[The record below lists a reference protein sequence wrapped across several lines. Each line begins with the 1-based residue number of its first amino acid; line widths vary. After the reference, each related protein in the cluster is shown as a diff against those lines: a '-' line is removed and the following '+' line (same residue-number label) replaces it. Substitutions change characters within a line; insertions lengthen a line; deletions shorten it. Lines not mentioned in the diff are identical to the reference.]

1 MRDLDRTAIE
11 RFGIPG
17 VVLMENAGR
26 SVAAEMFLRIPGLKL
41 KSITVVCGK
50 GNNGGDGFVVAR
62 HLANAGCRVRLV
74 VLAKL
79 KHLSPDA
86 AIHAKSAEA
95 IGRSGGITIRTVAGA
110 RGLASEPRPD
120 VVVDAIFGTG
130 FSGTPADIGG
140 AAIRWINATGAYVV
154 AVDIPSGVHGS
165 TGNASGEAVRAD
177 LTVALAVAKTGN
189 VVGAGYECGGT
200 LVIGDIGMPSVLV
213 ARTKFPAWRV
223 QQHDVA
229 AVLPERPLRA
239 HKYSAGKVFIL
250 AGSRTFTGAAALCA
264 EAALRS
270 GAGAVVLGIPASIH
284 HVLAKKLTE
293 VILLPLPENPDGTIS
308 GRALE
313 ETLTRCS
320 WADAV
325 AVGPG
330 LGRNP
335 ETDEL
340 VRHLVSRVDTP
351 MVIDADALTAMA
363 GAVRLLRPKGP
374 LRLVTPH
381 AGELSRLTGVPAGTI
396 DADPIGAAVDAARKL
411 GCGVVVKGAPTVVT
425 APRREPMVN
434 GTGNPGMATIGS
446 GDVLAGLVAG
456 LCAQGMELVSAAWA
470 GVFVHGRAGD
480 LAAARLGQRSMLA
493 GDIFDQVPGAL
504 RSCEQ

>member
-1 MRDLDRTAIE
+1 M
-11 RFGIPG
+11 
-17 VVLMENAGR
+17 
-26 SVAAEMFLRIPGLKL
+26 
-41 KSITVVCGK
+41 
-50 GNNGGDGFVVAR
+50 
-62 HLANAGCRVRLV
+62 
-74 VLAKL
+74 
-79 KHLSPDA
+79 
-86 AIHAKSAEA
+86 
-95 IGRSGGITIRTVAGA
+95 
-110 RGLASEPRPD
+110 
-120 VVVDAIFGTG
+120 
-130 FSGTPADIGG
+130 PA
-140 AAIRWINATGAYVV
+140 
-154 AVDIPSGVHGS
+154 
-165 TGNASGEAVRAD
+165 
-177 LTVALAVAKTGN
+177 
-189 VVGAGYECGGT
+189 
-200 LVIGDIGMPSVLV
+200 VLV

-293 VILLPLPENPDGTIS
+293 VILLPLPETPDGTIS

-313 ETLTRCS
+313 ESLTRCS

-330 LGRNP
+330 IGRNP
-335 ETDEL
+335 ETDGL
-340 VRHLVSRVDTP
+340 VQQLVSRVDTP

-363 GAVRLLRPKGP
+363 GAARLLRPKGS

-381 AGELSRLTGVPAGTI
+381 AGELSRLTGVPAGAI
-396 DADPIGAAVDAARKL
+396 DADPIGSAVDAARKL
-411 GCGVVVKGAPTVVT
+411 GCAVVVKGAPTVVT
-425 APRREPMVN
+425 APGREPMVN

-446 GDVLAGLVAG
+446 GDVLTGLVAG
-456 LCAQGMELVSAAWA
+456 LCAQGMELFSAAWS

-493 GDIFDQVPGAL
+493 GDILDQVPGAL